1 MHDIRAIRENPEA
14 FDKGLARRGLEP
26 LSATVLDLDQKRR
39 AAQTAFQEMQSRR
52 NEAAKQIG
60 ALKKQ
65 GDEAGAQSVMEEV
78 ARLKERIPAVEEE
91 EKALAAELDSLLA
104 GIPNIPADDVPDGKD
119 ESQNVEIRRWGVPP
133 EMPNA
138 KQHFELGEALGLMDF
153 EGAARLSG
161 ARFTV
166 LKAGLARLERALGD
180 FMLNLHTTEFG
191 YTEVS
196 PPLLV
201 RDEALFGT
209 GQLPKFREDLFVTGT
224 GHSLIPTS
232 EVPLTNLVMDQI
244 LDAEE
249 LPLRLTAR
257 TPCFRS
263 EAGSAGRDTRGMI
276 RQHQFWKV
284 ELVGITRPEQSEA
297 EHQRMTEAAETVLKR
312 LGLPYRTVALC
323 TGDMGFSA
331 AKTYDIE
338 VWLPGQG
345 AYREISSCSNTRDFQ
360 ARRMKARWRAKGEK
374 GTQFVHTLNGSGLAI
389 GRALIAVME
398 NYQQPD
404 GSILVPE
411 VLKPYMGGLDRIA
424 ANG

>member
-14 FDKGLARRGLEP
+14 FDKGLARRGVEP
-26 LSATVLDLDQKRR
+26 LSATILDLDQRR
-39 AAQTAFQEMQSRR
+39 RGAQTAFQEMQSRR
-52 NEAAKQIG
+52 NDAAKQIG
-60 ALKKQ
+60 MLKKQ
-65 GDEAGAQSVMEEV
+65 GDEAGAQAVMEEV
-78 ARLKERIPAVEEE
+78 AALKERIPAIEEE
-91 EKALAAELDSLLA
+91 EKALGAELDALLA
-104 GIPNIPADDVPDGKD
+104 GIPNIPADDVPDGRD
-119 ESQNVEIRRWGVPP
+119 ETENVEIRRWGTPP
-133 EMPNA
+133 AMPNA

-166 LKAGLARLERALGD
+166 LKGALARLERALGD

-244 LDAEE
+244 VDVED
-249 LPLRLTAR
+249 LPLRMTAR

-284 ELVGITRPEQSEA
+284 ELVSITRPDQSDA
-297 EHQRMTEAAETVLKR
+297 EHIRMTEAAETVLKR
-312 LGLPYRTVALC
+312 LGLPYRTMALC

-331 AKTYDIE
+331 ARTYDIE

-360 ARRMKARWRAKGEK
+360 ARRMKARCRNKGEK

-389 GRALIAVME
+389 GRTLIAVME
-398 NYQQPD
+398 NYQQAD
-404 GSILVPE
+404 GSILIPE
-411 VLKPYMGGLDRIA
+411 ALKPYMGGLERIA